1 MPETTTTTTTSTT
14 TTQQKSNRNVIV
26 SGLLFAL
33 IALIGVLIVLYAW
46 NLPPFH
52 SALQTTENALVR
64 GQVTIISPQ
73 LSGYVVEVDVQDY
86 QTVRQGQLLMR
97 IDDRIYQQRLD
108 QARAQLAAQRAAL
121 ANFTQ
126 SQRTASATIAQNQAA
141 VANAAAQAQRANA
154 DLRRVEELA
163 ADGSLSARERDAAR
177 ATRAQTVAAAEQA
190 RAALEIA
197 RQNARTVDVNHASLE
212 AAVANAEAAVRLAEI
227 DLANTRIVAPRD
239 GQLGQVSVRLG
250 AFVNAGAQLTAL
262 VPQTMWVVAN
272 MKETQMADV
281 RLGQNVTFSV
291 DALNHAKLR
300 GHVEQIAPATGSEFS
315 VIVPDNA
322 TGNYVKIAQRIPVR
336 ISIDPNQPLA
346 ARLRPG
352 MSVVVGIDT
361 KSGGRLPPG
370 PGQGAAT
377 PGPAGL
383 PAAGQAAPGQTV
395 PAQPAMGAGAA
406 AGQPATGPAPAGQAA
421 PAPVPAVPPAS
432 APAAAGQ
439 AR

>member
-1 MPETTTTTTTSTT
+1 MPETTTTTATTATTT

-26 SGLLFAL
+26 SGLLFAFV
-33 IALIGVLIVLYAW
+33 ALIGVLIVLYAW

-52 SALQTTENALVR
+52 SALQSTENALVR

-73 LSGYVVEVDVQDY
+73 LSGYIVEVDVQDY

-121 ANFTQ
+121 ANFEQ
-126 SQRTASATIAQNQAA
+126 SRKTASATIAQNQAA
-141 VANAAAQAQRANA
+141 VANAAAQAQRASA

-197 RQNARTVDVNHASLE
+197 RQNARTVDVNRASL
-212 AAVANAEAAVRLAEI
+212 EAAVRLAEI
-227 DLANTRIVAPRD
+227 DLSNTRILAPRD
-239 GQLGQVSVRLG
+239 GQLGQVGVRLG

-262 VPQTMWVVAN
+262 VPPTMWVVAN

-281 RLGQNVTFSV
+281 RLGQPVTFTV

-300 GHVEQIAPATGSEFS
+300 GHVEQISPATGSEFS

-322 TGNYVKIAQRIPVR
+322 TGNFVKIAQRIPVR
-336 ISIDPNQPLA
+336 ISIDPDQALA

-352 MSVVVGIDT
+352 MSVVASIDT
-361 KSGGRLPPG
+361 KAPGREPP
-370 PGQGAAT
+370 AAQPA
-377 PGPAGL
+377 PGPA
-383 PAAGQAAPGQTV
+383 
-395 PAQPAMGAGAA
+395 
-406 AGQPATGPAPAGQAA
+406 
-421 PAPVPAVPPAS
+421 
-432 APAAAGQ
+432 
-439 AR
+439 R

>member
-1 MPETTTTTTTSTT
+1 
-14 TTQQKSNRNVIV
+14 
-26 SGLLFAL
+26 
-33 IALIGVLIVLYAW
+33 
-46 NLPPFH
+46 
-52 SALQTTENALVR
+52 
-64 GQVTIISPQ
+64 
-73 LSGYVVEVDVQDY
+73 
-86 QTVRQGQLLMR
+86 MR
-97 IDDRIYQQRLD
+97 IDDRIYRQRLE
-108 QARAQLAAQRAAL
+108 QAQAQLAAQRAAL

-126 SQRTASATIAQNQAA
+126 TRNTASATIAQNQAA

-197 RQNARTVDVNHASLE
+197 RQSLRTVDVNHASLE

-262 VPQTMWVVAN
+262 VPHAMWVVAN

-281 RLGQNVTFSV
+281 RLGQPVTFTV

-322 TGNYVKIAQRIPVR
+322 TGNFVKIAQRIPVR
-336 ISIDPNQPLA
+336 ISIDPDQPLA

-352 MSVVVGIDT
+352 MSVVASIDT
-361 KSGGRLPPG
+361 KAAAEPRRAGPAAPG
-370 PGQGAAT
+370 ASHANVPAAT
-377 PGPAGL
+377 PA
-383 PAAGQAAPGQTV
+383 QAAPSGATAADV
-395 PAQPAMGAGAA
+395 APSMSTPADAAPFVSTAAGPRRGGTPLPTRTPDQPQPQPA
-406 AGQPATGPAPAGQAA
+406 PGQA
-421 PAPVPAVPPAS
+421 
-432 APAAAGQ
+432 Q
-439 AR
+439 